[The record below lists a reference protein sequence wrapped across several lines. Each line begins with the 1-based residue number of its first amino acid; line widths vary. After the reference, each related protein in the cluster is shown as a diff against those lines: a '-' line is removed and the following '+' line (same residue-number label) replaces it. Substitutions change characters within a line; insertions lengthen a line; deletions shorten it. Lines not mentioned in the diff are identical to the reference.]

1 MTPEEKLRVDPAQ
14 LVLNDRRGCCP
25 EIVTAAALALER
37 MDVDLAARPEGAD
50 LWVWPISESER
61 RLVHRL
67 QKQYPADNEM
77 CRRVSRVLDEYLEST
92 TVRRPR
98 LYGRTCACC
107 GSESSKAGG
116 WAMSIIERSY

>member
-14 LVLNDRRGCCP
+14 LVRMTEEVLP

-50 LWVWPISESER
+50 FWIWPISESER

-92 TVRRPR
+92 TADHLAFMAVHA
-98 LYGRTCACC
+98 LAAAAKALKLEDGR
-107 GSESSKAGG
+107 
-116 WAMSIIERSY
+116 